1 MPFHHHHHG
10 KDNRFLVQTSESTAE
25 PVTLGEAKVFLR
37 MESTDSTA
45 EDGLIE
51 DFISVARRR
60 AETITGRTLV
70 TSSYSLFLDRFESIN
85 HVIELPLPPLSTVSA
100 DVVIT
105 YVKDTTAGDTTTIG
119 STVFTVDPDSEP
131 GRIYPTFDNEW
142 PADIRDQ
149 RKAVTIQFAAGYTA
163 ANPVPTGIL
172 NWIKMDVAGMYEN
185 RDPLVQ
191 GTGRQS
197 ITVLPRSNVDGL
209 LDRYTI
215 ISVAT

>member
-1 MPFHHHHHG
+1 MTTRSRW
-10 KDNRFLVQTSESTAE
+10 KDNRFLVLTSESTTE
-25 PVTLGEAKVFLR
+25 PVTLAEAKVFLR
-37 MESTDSTA
+37 MESTDSTD

-70 TSSYSLFLDRFESIN
+70 TSSYSLFLDGFEGITKE
-85 HVIELPLPPLSTVSA
+85 IELPLPPLSTVSA

-142 PADIRDQ
+142 PTDVRDQ
-149 RKAVTIQFAAGYTA
+149 RKAVTIQFAAGYTT
-163 ANPVPTGIL
+163 ANPVPSGIL
-172 NWIKMDVAGMYEN
+172 TWIKYNVAGMYEQ
-185 RDPLVQ
+185 REPVLT
-191 GTGRQS
+191 GTGRQGIS
-197 ITVLPRSNVDGL
+197 ELPRSNVDGL

-215 ISVAT
+215 ISIAT